1 MVVCGISMTTHTL
14 SQLCVPCVIKLTMT
28 SCFLVYSDDNIDILV
43 KEANMPI
50 EDVLVNCVNDKKLVK
65 NLVDLAN
72 KG

>member
-1 MVVCGISMTTHTL
+1 MVVYGISMTTHTL
-14 SQLCVPCVIKLTMT
+14 SQLCVPCVVVLKMT

-50 EDVLVNCVNDKKLVK
+50 EDVLMNCVNDKKLVK